1 VDFKCSVVSNMNL
14 TTSYFF
20 LLFGLVIVLAKN
32 EKKKDIKDYNDR
44 DLEKLSEQ
52 WEEDDEPLPV
62 DELPEWDPRKPRP
75 NIDLSDMS
83 KFGEPEDFLKASKK
97 GQSVMMFVR
106 VSGASSRTE
115 AEEISS
121 IWQTG
126 LWNNH
131 VHVDRFMVE
140 DDRAIFLFKDG
151 SLAWEALDYL
161 LEQEGVADVQ
171 LEQKTYHGY
180 HTPEGKKEK
189 AEKESKNKKK
199 DKKKPKKKVKKDKK
213 KDEL

>member
-1 VDFKCSVVSNMNL
+1 MNL
-14 TTSYFF
+14 TTSYIF
-20 LLFGLVIVLAKN
+20 LLFALVFVLA
-32 EKKKDIKDYNDR
+32 EKKKDIRDYNDR
-44 DLEKLSEQ
+44 DLEKLYEQ

-75 NIDLSDMS
+75 SLDLSDMS

-106 VSGASSRTE
+106 VTGTPTRHE
-115 AEEISS
+115 AEEVSS

-161 LEQEGVADVQ
+161 LNEERVADVQ

-180 HTPEGKKEK
+180 HTAEGKKEK
-189 AEKESKNKKK
+189 AEKEAKNKKK
-199 DKKKPKKKVKKDKK
+199 DKKKPKKKGKKEPKK
-213 KDEL
+213 NKDEL

>member
-1 VDFKCSVVSNMNL
+1 MKLIGF
-14 TTSYFF
+14 TGFTII
-20 LLFGLVIVLAKN
+20 LFWICKINADDSEEDADIKRN
-32 EKKKDIKDYNDR
+32 AWKKKNIRDYTDH
-44 DLEKLSEQ
+44 DLEKLYEQ
-52 WEEDDEPLPV
+52 WEEDEEDLPL
-62 DELPEWDPRKPRP
+62 DELPEWDPRKPKP
-75 NIDLSDMS
+75 GLDLSDMS
-83 KFGEPEDFLKASKK
+83 KFQEPEDFLKASKK

-106 VSGASSRTE
+106 VSENPTRHE

-161 LEQEGVADVQ
+161 L
-171 LEQKTYHGY
+171 
-180 HTPEGKKEK
+180 
-189 AEKESKNKKK
+189 
-199 DKKKPKKKVKKDKK
+199 
-213 KDEL
+213 

>member
-1 VDFKCSVVSNMNL
+1 MYSTPFC
-14 TTSYFF
+14 F
-20 LLFGLVIVLAKN
+20 LLLSVLAIVLAENDKDSW
-32 EKKKDIKDYNDR
+32 KKKDVRDFNDR
-44 DLEKLSEQ
+44 DLEKLYEQ
-52 WEEDDEPLPV
+52 WEEDEEDLPV
-62 DELPEWDPRKPRP
+62 DELPEWDPRKPKP
-75 NIDLSDMS
+75 GLDMSDMS
-83 KFGEPEDFLKASKK
+83 KFQEPEDFLKASKK

-106 VSGASSRTE
+106 VSENPTRHE

-161 LEQEGVADVQ
+161 LNEERVADVQ

-180 HTPEGKKEK
+180 HTEEGKKEK
-189 AEKESKNKKK
+189 AEKEAKLKPKK
-199 DKKKPKKKVKKDKK
+199 DKKKAKKKGKKEQKK
-213 KDEL
+213 SKDEL